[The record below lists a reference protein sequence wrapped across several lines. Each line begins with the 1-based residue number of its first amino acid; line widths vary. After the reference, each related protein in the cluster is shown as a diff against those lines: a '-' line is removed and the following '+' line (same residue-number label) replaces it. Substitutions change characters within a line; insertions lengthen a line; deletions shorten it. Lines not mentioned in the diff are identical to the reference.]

1 MNKKE
6 YANEFPI
13 LENVMDLKE
22 VEWINDRKM
31 KFDDLNIEIGF
42 DEIVD
47 AEQRLKRFA
56 SYLQGAFNEEE
67 FNGIIE
73 SPIFKADNIKGALS
87 ENFLGEVYIKRDDLL
102 SIAGSV
108 KARGGI
114 YEVLKHAEDLLIK
127 NDLISYKDDYKKI
140 LNNEIRNFFS
150 KYTISVGSTGNLG
163 LSIGIMGT
171 KLGFNV
177 EVHMS
182 MDAKKWK
189 KDLLRK
195 NGAKVFEYESDY
207 SNAVK
212 EGRKKA
218 SQDPNNYFVDDENSM
233 NLFLGY
239 AVAGL
244 RLEKQLKESNIEI
257 SKENKLIVYIP
268 CGVGGGPSGI
278 AYGLK
283 LIYKDNV
290 EIFFVEPTHSP
301 CMLISMV
308 TGLGNKIQVSDL
320 GIDNITAAD
329 GLAVGRASAL
339 ATKMMENILDGIYTV
354 EDKKLFEYLRLLY
367 VEEEIKI
374 EPSATA
380 GLIGIE
386 NNNKKGIH
394 LIWSTGGKLVPE
406 YEFSKYLNKKI

>member
-6 YANEFPI
+6 YVNEFPI
-13 LENVMDLKE
+13 LKNVMDLKE
-22 VEWINDRKM
+22 VKWINDKKM
-31 KFDDLNIEIGF
+31 KFDNLHLEIGIN
-42 DEIVD
+42 EIVE
-47 AEQRLKRFA
+47 AEKRLKRFA
-56 SYLQGAFNEEE
+56 SYLKAAFSEEE

-73 SPIFKADNIKGALS
+73 SPIFKADNIKRELNK
-87 ENFLGEVYIKRDDLL
+87 NFLGDLYIKRDDLL

-140 LNNEIRNFFS
+140 MDEEIRNFFS

-218 SQDPNNYFVDDENSM
+218 SQDPNNYFVDDENSK

-244 RLEKQLKESNIEI
+244 RLEKQLKENNIEI
-257 SKENKLIVYIP
+257 SKENKLFVYIP

-283 LIYKDNV
+283 LIYEDNV

-301 CMLISMV
+301 CMLLSMV

-320 GIDNITAAD
+320 GIDNITLAD

-339 ATKMMENILDGIYTV
+339 ASRMMKNILDGIYTV
-354 EDKKLFEYLRLLY
+354 DDKKLFKYLKLLY
-367 VEEEIKI
+367 IEEKIKI

-380 GLIGIE
+380 GLIGIDK
-386 NNNKKGIH
+386 NNVNGIH
-394 LIWSTGGKLVPE
+394 LVWSTGGKLVPE
-406 YEFSKYLNKKI
+406 NEFLNYLSKKI

>member
-6 YANEFPI
+6 YVNKFPI
-13 LENVMDLKE
+13 LKNVMDLKE
-22 VEWINDRKM
+22 VKWINDKKM
-31 KFDDLNIEIGF
+31 KFDDLHLEIEIN
-42 DEIVD
+42 EIVE
-47 AEQRLKRFA
+47 AEKRLKRFA
-56 SYLQGAFNEEE
+56 SYLKAAFSEEE

-73 SPIFKADNIKGALS
+73 SPIFKADNIKKELNK
-87 ENFLGEVYIKRDDLL
+87 NFLGDLYIKRDDLL

-140 LNNEIRNFFS
+140 MDEEIRNFFS

-218 SQDPNNYFVDDENSM
+218 SQDPNNYFVDDENSK

-244 RLEKQLKESNIEI
+244 RLEKQLKENNIEI
-257 SKENKLIVYIP
+257 SKENKLFVYIP

-301 CMLISMV
+301 CMLLSMV

-320 GIDNITAAD
+320 GIDNITLAD

-339 ATKMMENILDGIYTV
+339 ATRMMKNILDGIYTID
-354 EDKKLFEYLRLLY
+354 DKKLFKYLKLLY
-367 VEEEIKI
+367 IEEKIKI

-380 GLIGIE
+380 GLTGIDK
-386 NNNKKGIH
+386 NNVNGIH
-394 LIWSTGGKLVPE
+394 LVWSTGGKLVPE
-406 YEFSKYLNKKI
+406 NEFLNYLSKKI

>member
-6 YANEFPI
+6 YVNKFPI
-13 LENVMDLKE
+13 LKNVMDLKE
-22 VEWINDRKM
+22 VKWINDRKM
-31 KFDDLNIEIGF
+31 KFNDLNIEIEF
-42 DEIVD
+42 DEIVE
-47 AEQRLKRFA
+47 AEERLKRFA
-56 SYLQGAFNEEE
+56 SYLEVAFNEEK

-73 SPIFKADNIKGALS
+73 SPIFKTDNIKRELN
-87 ENFLGEVYIKRDDLL
+87 ENFLGDVYIKRDDLL

-114 YEVLKHAEDLLIK
+114 YEVLKHAEDLLIE
-127 NDLISYKDDYKKI
+127 NNLISYKDDYKKI
-140 LNNEIRNFFS
+140 LNDEIKNFFS

-163 LSIGIMGT
+163 LSIGIVGT

-218 SQDPNNYFVDDENSM
+218 SQDPNNYFVDDENSK

-244 RLEKQLKESNIEI
+244 RMEKQLKESNIEI

-290 EIFFVEPTHSP
+290 EIYFIEPTHSP

-308 TGLGNKIQVSDL
+308 TGLGNEIQVSDL

-329 GLAVGRASAL
+329 GLAVGRASIL

-354 EDKKLFEYLRLLY
+354 DDKKLFKYLKLLY
-367 VEEEIKI
+367 IKEEIKI

-380 GLIGIE
+380 GLIGIDK
-386 NNNKKGIH
+386 NNVSGIH
-394 LIWSTGGKLVPE
+394 LVWSTGGKLVPE
-406 YEFSKYLNKKI
+406 KEYLNYLNKKL